1 MWDMFT
7 RELERSFSE
16 FPPAIATVRL
26 VAAILLGGLI
36 GFEREQRGKSAG
48 LRTHMLVAMA
58 ACLFI
63 LVSQSLGT
71 LHFGDRAELR
81 VDPLRLVEAVTAGVA
96 FLGAGAIFSSGGQV
110 HNITTGAGMW
120 MAGAIGLWVRMM
132 ETRIASRIASV
143 GFVDDYLKIS
153 NQRSLGLGG
162 WAKVAGQLIVSVVF
176 SVLVLTIPAGS
187 TGMPLADPV
196 ISGVRDIP
204 WLDLAPLGA
213 LGIILFVLWI
223 TVINVSA
230 ANAVNVTDGLDGLA
244 TGSMI
249 LSMVGYVFIAFW
261 QFNQSCLSELPPGDA
276 ARCYDVAQPL
286 DIATLAATV
295 MGALIGF
302 LWWNTSPAQIFMGD
316 VGSLALGGA
325 LAGFA
330 VMTDTQLLL
339 IVIAGLPIIVTGS
352 VIVQRAYFKATG
364 GKRVF
369 LMTPLHHHF
378 ELKGWAEVTIVVR
391 FWIITGLFVAAA
403 VGAFYFE
410 WTVHPR

>member
-1 MWDMFT
+1 M
-7 RELERSFSE
+7 LVLLAS
-16 FPPAIATVRL
+16 AGIALL
-26 VAAILLGGLI
+26 VSLLATPLFIRGFARIGWGQFIRDDGPQSHHVKRGTPTMGGLI
-36 GFEREQRGKSAG
+36 FIVATLAGYFGGKLLG
-48 LRTHMLVAMA
+48 QDPPTVPVLL
-58 ACLFI
+58 I
-63 LVSQSLGT
+63 LLLIVGM
-71 LHFGDRAELR
+71 
-81 VDPLRLVEAVTAGVA
+81 
-96 FLGAGAIFSSGGQV
+96 GA
-110 HNITTGAGMW
+110 
-120 MAGAIGLWVRMM
+120 
-132 ETRIASRIASV
+132 V
-143 GFVDDYLKIS
+143 GFVDDYMKIS

-176 SVLVLTIPAGS
+176 SVLVLTVPGPEGVPLVDPA
-187 TGMPLADPV
+187 

-204 WLDLAPLGA
+204 WLDLAPWGA
-213 LGIILFVLWI
+213 AGVIAFVLWI

-249 LSMVGYVFIAFW
+249 LSMVGFVFIAFW
-261 QFNQSCLSELPPGDA
+261 QFNQSCLAALAPEDA

-286 DIATLAATV
+286 DVATLAATIV
-295 MGALIGF
+295 GALIGF

-339 IVIAGLPIIVTGS
+339 LLIAGLPIIVTGS